1 MNPQPEREAST
12 GSAAPRVSSGYS
24 NYVLGVLFVVYVF
37 NFIDRQVLSILLD
50 DIKQDIG
57 VSDTYMGFLSG
68 FAFVIFYTFAGIPI
82 AHLADRTSRRT
93 IIAVGL
99 TVWTSMTAASGLAR
113 NALEL
118 VLARI
123 GVGVGEAAG
132 SPPAHSLLS
141 DYFPP
146 ERRATAL
153 SIYATGVY
161 VGVMIAYLGGGY
173 ISEHFGW
180 RSVYITIGLA
190 GIPLA
195 LLVRLSVRELPR
207 GYSEST
213 PVEVET
219 VPFLDALRFL
229 VKCRSLV
236 WIVLA
241 SSIQSLSGYA
251 FLVWGPAFLG
261 RVHEMGR
268 VDIGIWLGL
277 IVGIAGSGGAYLGGR
292 LTDRF
297 GARDKRWYMR
307 LPAIQ
312 SVCGVPFVIAFVLLE
327 SQLAALMCF
336 IPFYL
341 LGAMYVGPM
350 ISTTQSLVRPSMRAT
365 TSAILLFVLNMIGL
379 GLGPLIVGYLNDR
392 WSDHFGIEAIRY
404 SLLLVGILGGLAGPL
419 FWQASRS
426 LREDLRAV
434 QTRGG

>member
-1 MNPQPEREAST
+1 
-12 GSAAPRVSSGYS
+12 
-24 NYVLGVLFVVYVF
+24 
-37 NFIDRQVLSILLD
+37 
-50 DIKQDIG
+50 
-57 VSDTYMGFLSG
+57 
-68 FAFVIFYTFAGIPI
+68 
-82 AHLADRTSRRT
+82 
-93 IIAVGL
+93 
-99 TVWTSMTAASGLAR
+99 
-113 NALEL
+113 
-118 VLARI
+118 
-123 GVGVGEAAG
+123 
-132 SPPAHSLLS
+132 
-141 DYFPP
+141 
-146 ERRATAL
+146 
-153 SIYATGVY
+153 
-161 VGVMIAYLGGGY
+161 
-173 ISEHFGW
+173 
-180 RSVYITIGLA
+180 
-190 GIPLA
+190 
-195 LLVRLSVRELPR
+195 
-207 GYSEST
+207 
-213 PVEVET
+213 
-219 VPFLDALRFL
+219 
-229 VKCRSLV
+229 
-236 WIVLA
+236 
-241 SSIQSLSGYA
+241 
-251 FLVWGPAFLG
+251 
-261 RVHEMGR
+261 MGR

-404 SLLLVGILGGLAGPL
+404 SLLLVGIIGGLAGPL